1 MAMMILSKYIPFLLL
16 VHILSLQTFPHHHL
30 ALADDPTASQARKAL
45 EIVIA
50 IGAGIDSSPPAEAPT
65 SPGYEL
71 NSPPPP
77 PDHETSPS
85 PAEPPSPP
93 EYGTPPPPPPPCPP
107 PPPPPPPCP
116 PPPPPPFESKRI
128 ELVFPV
134 IQQLKKKI
142 TDDPKGITKTWV
154 GPDICNKYKGFRC
167 AVVPDFGVKGLSDV
181 QFNGFNFG
189 GPELTLDGF
198 IDQLPDLSIF
208 HANSNKFTGLI
219 PKKITNIKYLFELDL
234 SNNNFG
240 GQFPYEV
247 IGATKLTFLDLR
259 FNKFSGA
266 VPPQVFTLDLDVLFI
281 NNNNFR
287 QTLPDNLFTLPA
299 LYLTLANNK
308 LTGPIPCTIGQASR
322 TLSEVLFLNNQ
333 LSGCLPSE
341 IGLLKKLTVFDVSR
355 NSLTGQIPYSLGC
368 LTNMEI
374 LNLANN
380 QFNGVVPDCICN
392 LPNLKNFTLSYN
404 FFTGVGPACL
414 KLIKKGVLDVK
425 KNCIPGLPNQR
436 SKQEC
441 DAFACKPKSCPN
453 PQNHPLNWM
462 PCGQSIRSS
471 AMARRNAGELA
482 AKPSE
487 LPLSYKALHP
497 H

>member
-1 MAMMILSKYIPFLLL
+1 MAMTILSSYIPFLLL
-16 VHILSLQTFPHHHL
+16 IHILLSFQTFPKNHHL
-30 ALADDPTASQARKAL
+30 TLALGD
-45 EIVIA
+45 
-50 IGAGIDSSPPAEAPT
+50 DSSPPAEAPLPPPVYRQIPPPPAQPPS
-65 SPGYEL
+65 SPPESEI
-71 NSPPPP
+71 SPPPP
-77 PDHETSPS
+77 SEPLSPG
-85 PAEPPSPP
+85 
-93 EYGTPPPPPPPCPP
+93 EYWVPP
-107 PPPPPPPCP
+107 PPPPPPPSP
-116 PPPPPPFESKRI
+116 PPPPPPPSPPPPSFESKRV

-134 IQQLKKKI
+134 IQKLKKKI
-142 TDDPKGITKTWV
+142 ANDPKGITKTWV

-167 AVVPDFGVKGLSDV
+167 AVLPDLGVKGVSDV
-181 QFNGFNFG
+181 QFNGFNFE

-208 HANSNKFTGLI
+208 HANSNKFTGII
-219 PKKITNIKYLFELDL
+219 PKKITTFKYLFELDL

-247 IGATKLTFLDLR
+247 LGATKLTFLDLR
-259 FNKFSGA
+259 FNKFSGV

-308 LTGPIPCTIGQASR
+308 LTGPIPCTIGKASK

-355 NSLTGQIPYSLGC
+355 NLLTGQIPYSFGC
-368 LTNMEI
+368 LTSMEI

-380 QFNGVVPDCICN
+380 QFNGVVPDSICN

-425 KNCIPGLPNQR
+425 KNCIPGISNQR

-441 DAFACKPKSCPN
+441 DAFACKLKRCPN
-453 PQNHPLNWM
+453 PQNYPLNWM
-462 PCGQSIRSS
+462 PCRQSTRSS
-471 AMARRNAGELA
+471 AMVRRNARELA
-482 AKPSE
+482 ATPSE
-487 LPLSYKALHP
+487 LPLSYKALHS